1 MFFLKKRVLIRAP
14 LFTVSGYGVHAR
26 QIFEW
31 AISRSDF
38 DVYVQPL
45 QWGVTP
51 WLINPDDK
59 DGLVGEI
66 MKRIADPSN
75 NQKFDITFQVQLPNE
90 WDPNLGSFNVGIT
103 AAVETDI
110 CNKSWI
116 HACNKMDAIIVPS
129 THTKKVLTDSGV
141 TLEKPIFV
149 VPESYHSSIDKN
161 ECSIDIELKT
171 DFNFLVFGQ
180 VTGNNPEND
189 RKNLFYTIKWL
200 CEEFK
205 NDSNVGI
212 VVKTNS
218 GRATKIDRNMTTR
231 LFSNL
236 LTQVRGKNIFPKVY
250 LLHGNMNE
258 DEVAAL
264 YRNDKI
270 KALVSLTRGEG
281 FGLPLLEAAASGL
294 PVIAT
299 GWSGHTDF
307 MNHGKY
313 ISIDPKLTPIHKSR
327 VDEKIFVQGAKW
339 AEVSESEVK
348 SKLRKFY
355 DKPAIPLQWAK
366 ELAPIIKSKYN
377 IDAIKENFNSVM
389 SELKC

>member
-14 LFTVSGYGVHAR
+14 LLTVSGYGVHAR

-31 AISRSDF
+31 AISRDDF

-59 DGLVGEI
+59 DGMVGEI
-66 MKRIADPSN
+66 MKRVVDPAKV
-75 NQKFDITFQVQLPNE
+75 QKFDISLQIQLPNE
-90 WDPNLGSFNVGIT
+90 WDPSLGKFNIGVT

-110 CNKSWI
+110 CSKSWI
-116 HACNKMDAIIVPS
+116 HDCNKMDAIIVPS
-129 THTKKVLTDSGV
+129 FHTKRVLTDSGV
-141 TLEKPIFV
+141 KLEKPIFV

-161 ECSIDIELKT
+161 EFNFDIDLKT

-180 VTGNNPEND
+180 ITGNNPEND
-189 RKNLFYTIKWL
+189 RKNLFYTVKWL

-212 VVKTNS
+212 VVKTNN
-218 GRATKIDRNMTTR
+218 GRATKIDREMTTR
-231 LFSNL
+231 LFKNL
-236 LTQVRGKNIFPKVY
+236 LSQVRGKNFFPKVY
-250 LLHGNMNE
+250 LLHGNMDEN
-258 DEVAAL
+258 EVAAV
-264 YRNDKI
+264 YRNNKI

-299 GWSGHTDF
+299 AWSGHTDF
-307 MNHGKY
+307 LSQGKY
-313 ISIDPKLTPIHKSR
+313 IAIEPKLTPVHKSR
-327 VDEKIFVQGAKW
+327 IDEKIFVQGAKW
-339 AEVSESEVK
+339 AEVNEAEVK

-355 DKPAIPLQWAK
+355 DKPSIPQQWAV
-366 ELAPIIKSKYN
+366 ELSKIIKKKYS
-377 IDAIKENFNSVM
+377 IDAIKTCLNTTM
-389 SELKC
+389 CELKC

>member
-149 VPESYHSSIDKN
+149 VPESYHSSIDKS

>member
-31 AISRSDF
+31 AISRSDY

-66 MKRIADPSN
+66 MKRMVDPGNS
-75 NQKFDITFQVQLPNE
+75 QKFDITFQVQLPNE
-90 WDPNLGSFNVGIT
+90 WDPSLGSFNVGIT

-129 THTKKVLTDSGV
+129 NHTKRVLTDSGV

-149 VPESYHSSIDKN
+149 VPESYHCSIDKSDCN
-161 ECSIDIELKT
+161 IDIDLNT

-180 VTGNNPEND
+180 ITGNNPEND

-205 NDSNVGI
+205 HDSNVGI

-218 GRATKIDRNMTTR
+218 GRATKIDRNSTTR
-231 LFSNL
+231 LFANL
-236 LTQVRGKNIFPKVY
+236 LTQVRGKNLFPKVY

-339 AEVSESEVK
+339 AEVSEAEVK

-355 DKPAIPLQWAK
+355 DKPALPQQWAK
-366 ELAPIIKSKYN
+366 DLAVVIKEKYN
-377 IDAIKENFNSVM
+377 IDAIKQNFNSVM